1 VPRDGHTLKPKP
13 GRLPTLYIDNGS
25 MPVIFFLFMETLSCP
40 RCKSAGCCHGRILR
54 TYDGPFFFVVVVV
67 VVFKQRTLYKLKDGS
82 NKARSSGGRPVEAVT
97 RVAWAERG
105 REGHTRTH
113 EAQSGH
119 VHLGLKTH
127 GKRPLTPCWCTGR
140 NLAGF
145 RCSPAVAVIYE
156 FFSSTFPVAFI

>member
-1 VPRDGHTLKPKP
+1 MVP
-13 GRLPTLYIDNGS
+13 
-25 MPVIFFLFMETLSCP
+25 CP
-40 RCKSAGCCHGRILR
+40 S
-54 TYDGPFFFVVVVV
+54 FFFYLWKPSLALAVRVLDAVTDEFSVPMTDSFFVVVVVV

>member
-1 VPRDGHTLKPKP
+1 MVP
-13 GRLPTLYIDNGS
+13 
-25 MPVIFFLFMETLSCP
+25 CP
-40 RCKSAGCCHGRILR
+40 S
-54 TYDGPFFFVVVVV
+54 FFFYLWKPSLALAVRVLDAVTDEFSVPMTDSFFFVVVV

-82 NKARSSGGRPVEAVT
+82 NKARSSGRRPVEAVT

-156 FFSSTFPVAFI
+156 FFPPHSPSHLFKKKRIIIITLLKAVAVFIFGTV